1 MSDSLTQEESTH
13 QAEYSRQAKE
23 GSTHQ
28 AEYSR
33 EEDMAESPAA
43 DESSSR

>member
-1 MSDSLTQEESTH
+1 MSDSLAKEESTH

-33 EEDMAESPAA
+33 EEEMAESLA
-43 DESSSR
+43 